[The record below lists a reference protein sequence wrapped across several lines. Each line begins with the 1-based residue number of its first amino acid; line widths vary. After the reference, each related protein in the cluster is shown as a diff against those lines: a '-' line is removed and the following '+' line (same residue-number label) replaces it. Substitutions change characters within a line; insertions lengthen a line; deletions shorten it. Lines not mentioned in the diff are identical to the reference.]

1 MEMALQGALI
11 GLALALVLV
20 AAEYILL
27 SKAAKER
34 AKVLHREPK
43 LEEMER
49 RRIASMAR
57 FAVILPFGF
66 AFFFWLIWG

>member
-1 MEMALQGALI
+1 MNPILEGALI

-20 AAEYILL
+20 AAEYMLL
-27 SKAAKER
+27 NKAAQAR
-34 AKVLHREPK
+34 AKALHRAPQ
-43 LEEMER
+43 LEEIER

-57 FAVILPFGF
+57 FSVLLPFIF

>member
-1 MEMALQGALI
+1 MNVILQGALI

-34 AKVLHREPK
+34 AKALHREGK

-57 FAVILPFGF
+57 FAVVLPFAF

>member
-1 MEMALQGALI
+1 MNAVLQGALI
-11 GLALALVLV
+11 GLTLAIVLV
-20 AAEYILL
+20 AAEYVLL
-27 SKAAKER
+27 SRAAKER
-34 AKVLHREPK
+34 AKALHRAPQ

-57 FAVILPFGF
+57 FSILLPFVF

>member
-1 MEMALQGALI
+1 MDMALQGALI
-11 GLALALVLV
+11 GFALAVVLV
-20 AAEYILL
+20 GAEYMLL

-34 AKVLHREPK
+34 AKVLHRAPQ

-57 FAVILPFGF
+57 FAIILPFAF